1 MFAHPQNSAHF
12 PKLKQ
17 LGMAMAAVLAV
28 IAQGTLTWGQDGYSR
43 TVPDWSIT
51 QPVAPRRLPPVEA
64 KQPGDGRFAGANAR
78 SSPSL
83 STTTTGSSPKSPAAR
98 WWMASQTEKQP
109 APQNEPPPEPPVPP
123 ADANPGGGAAEGD
136 KSSLGESPKD
146 ESEVFLRQSTVL
158 LKPGQGQYDIGFLYL
173 WQESLFPTQ
182 LVSGDLAREQ
192 IRFRELLMPLNVRYG
207 IREGTELFGSLPV
220 GFSIFE
226 RSDVERDEI
235 TSRGGAGD
243 LTAGIKS
250 LRIKETESL
259 PDVILLGSFSAPL
272 GAEPYRLSD
281 SATIG
286 SGFWN
291 ISGGVNMVKSF
302 DPVVVFGGVS
312 YTHYFERGL
321 QIGSVQ
327 PGEQFNYSFGM
338 GMAVN
343 DSVVLSSQ
351 FLGALQTYTY
361 INDERLPN
369 SLLEPMSMR
378 FGLTHV
384 LGRDRYL
391 EPYVIFGLTSDAS
404 DAQIGFFFTKGFGCD
419 PAAKKQDEQAGK
431 RDEAR

>member
-1 MFAHPQNSAHF
+1 M
-12 PKLKQ
+12 
-17 LGMAMAAVLAV
+17 
-28 IAQGTLTWGQDGYSR
+28 
-43 TVPDWSIT
+43 IT
-51 QPVAPRRLPPVEA
+51 TGPAS
-64 KQPGDGRFAGANAR
+64 K
-78 SSPSL
+78 SPS
-83 STTTTGSSPKSPAAR
+83 AR
-98 WWMASQTEKQP
+98 WWTALQGTALQGTSQPGKQEGP
-109 APQNEPPPEPPVPP
+109 SAAPPEPP
-123 ADANPGGGAAEGD
+123 ADSNAEGGASASDPG
-136 KSSLGESPKD
+136 SLGESPKD

-173 WQESLFPTQ
+173 FQESLFPTQ
-182 LVSGDLAREQ
+182 LMSGDLAREQ

-226 RSDVERDEI
+226 RSDIERDEI

-250 LRIKETESL
+250 LRVKETESL

-302 DPVVVFGGVS
+302 DPVVVFGGVT

-321 QIGSVQ
+321 QVGSVQ

-343 DSVVLSSQ
+343 DTVVLSSQ
-351 FLGALQTYTY
+351 LLGALQTYTY

-384 LGRDRYL
+384 LGRNRYL
-391 EPYVIFGLTSDAS
+391 EPYVIFGLTSDAP